1 MTIEILT
8 FLGDTRIADKYTYAR
23 ADYDVV
29 GTMRY
34 PSSIFSPTF
43 EIEVPDGTDT
53 PSALK
58 RDILINQ
65 FNMACIPELDERI
78 YQVTEKTLITNNLL
92 RVSFT
97 VDPLASHFADVVA
110 CKAFVRRCAGVRNEF
125 VNDERLPYEVGKTIT
140 ETRLISVAG
149 YVPDIVFDP
158 HININDLAE
167 KHFSIVLQGGWQY
180 LTGGLDETKTN
191 IVNTAIAQKIGNSFV
206 TPVSESGYAVDSRQM
221 TFIMQ
226 NLQKND
232 SLASY
237 VKKIMAFPFALG
249 TIDPPANRTGV
260 IEINNYGK
268 DGAVDIDQCT
278 ATEREKILKC
288 VYRYGNENTGDVVLV
303 VEGQPTIRGY
313 VVSALK
319 NMMSDNMKFMKFQ
332 MPTPTNFIERGAHT
346 LYELFLPYKGWIK
359 LDINQVGGDTLEVFY
374 SVNFGSGEGMV
385 RVYDETKGIYI
396 YEDNCKLGVELAV
409 DKDTSEFV
417 EAQRQVHTSNMVMA
431 TITGALGMMAG
442 GMMGSKKTM
451 FKSATGLGRTIL
463 DAYNYPLTEFTQGQ
477 SAISSGGDG
486 LYSYQRC
493 MLRVTTDDVACSF
506 ADNSDFD
513 EHFGRPLEDW
523 RTLSTLQ
530 RSNKLTYVE
539 ASEVYLDSITATDE
553 EKVRIKS
560 LLASGVY
567 I

>member
-8 FLGDTRIADKYTYAR
+8 FLDDPRIADKYTYAR

-43 EIEVPDGTDT
+43 EIEVPDGTDV
-53 PSALK
+53 PSSLK

-78 YQVTEKTLITNNLL
+78 YLVTEKVMITNNLL
-92 RVSFT
+92 RVSFAI
-97 VDPLASHFADVVA
+97 DPLATYFTEVIA
-110 CKAFVRRCAGVRNEF
+110 CKAFVRRCAGTRNQF
-125 VNDERLPYEVGKTIT
+125 VNDERLPFEVGKTIT
-140 ETRLISVAG
+140 ESIIQNDAG
-149 YVPDIVFDP
+149 FVPDFIFDP
-158 HININDLAE
+158 NINIVDFASR
-167 KHFSIVLQGGWQY
+167 HFSIVIQGGWQY
-180 LTGGLDETKTN
+180 LSGGLSATSN
-191 IVNTAIAQKIGNSFV
+191 VSGNSAIAPTIGNSFV
-206 TPVSESGYAVDSRQM
+206 TPVSESGFAVDVRQM
-221 TFIMQ
+221 VFIMQ
-226 NLQKND
+226 HLQNND
-232 SLASY
+232 SLAGY
-237 VKKIMAFPFALG
+237 LKKVIAFPFDLDA
-249 TIDPPANRTGV
+249 IEPPANRTGV
-260 IEINNYGK
+260 IDIQDN
-268 DGAVDIDQCT
+268 GATGGIEYDQCT
-278 ATEREKILKC
+278 DAEKQKVLKC
-288 VYRYGNENTGDVVLV
+288 AYRYGNQNMGGVDIDID
-303 VEGQPTIRGY
+303 GTIY
-313 VVSALK
+313 KAFIVPALK
-319 NMMSDNMKFMKFQ
+319 NMMSDAWKFAKFTL
-332 MPTPTNFIERGAHT
+332 PSPSDFIEQGTHT

-359 LDINQVGGDTLEVFY
+359 LDINQVGGDTLAVYY
-374 SVNFGSGEGMV
+374 SVNFGTGEGIV

-396 YEDNCKLGVELAV
+396 YEGNCTLGVELAI

-417 EAQRQVHTSNMVMA
+417 EAQRQVHMSNMVMS

-442 GMMGSKKTM
+442 GAMGSKKTM
-451 FKSATGLGRTIL
+451 FKSAIGLGRTIM

-477 SAISSGGDG
+477 SAISSGNDG

-493 MLRVTTDDVACSF
+493 MLRVSVDNVACSF
-506 ADNSDFD
+506 ADDSDYD

-539 ASEVYLDSITATDE
+539 ASEVVLDSITATDE